1 MPNDLRV
8 VPPLEQRGF
17 GEALAH
23 RGLSPPTRHPVTTLQ
38 INVGWRCDLACTHC
52 HVEAG
57 PKRTEMMDRETA
69 DRILTV
75 LRGSPSVTTVDL
87 TGGAPE
93 LNAQFRHLVV
103 GARAL
108 GLQVIDRCNLTIL
121 LEPGQEDTAE
131 FLAEHRVRVVASLP
145 CTSEEAVDAQRG
157 RHVFERSIEALHK
170 LGRLGYGRPD
180 SPLTLDLVYNPPGA
194 TLPPPQAELEASYR
208 QELKEHFG
216 VEFHRLLAITNMP
229 IRRFARALEREGKAD
244 AYTSLLIA
252 HFNPETVSELMCR
265 SLVSVGYDG
274 RLHDCDFNQMLD
286 LPLGG
291 KARTIWE
298 VADRDGQ
305 ALLRLY
311 GGPGIG
317 LRRKLAEREIKAR
330 SRRRNGSNGDRA

>member
-1 MPNDLRV
+1 MPNDLTV
-8 VPPLEQRGF
+8 VQPLEQRGF
-17 GEALAH
+17 GETLGRHGLAP
-23 RGLSPPTRHPVTTLQ
+23 LTRHPVTTLQ

-57 PKRTEMMDRETA
+57 PKRTEMMDRKTA
-69 DRILTV
+69 DRILAV
-75 LRGSPSVTTVDL
+75 LRCSPSVTTVDL

-121 LEPGQEDTAE
+121 LEPGQEGTAE
-131 FLAEHRVRVVASLP
+131 FLAEHCIRVVASLP
-145 CTSEEAVDAQRG
+145 CTTQETVDAQRG
-157 RHVFERSIEALHK
+157 LRVFERSIEALHK
-170 LGRLGYGRPD
+170 LGRLGYGQPG

-194 TLPPPQAELEASYR
+194 MLPPPQAELEATYR
-208 QELKEHFG
+208 QELRERFG
-216 VEFHRLLAITNMP
+216 IEFHHLLAITNMP
-229 IRRFARALEREGKAD
+229 IRRFARALERSGKAN
-244 AYTSLLIA
+244 AYISLLIA

-286 LPLGG
+286 LSLGG

-298 VADRDGQ
+298 VSD
-305 ALLRLY
+305 
-311 GGPGIG
+311 
-317 LRRKLAEREIKAR
+317 LAELEGDPIATATHCFGCTA
-330 SRRRNGSNGDRA
+330 GSGSSCGGTLR

>member
-1 MPNDLRV
+1 MLSDLRILQ
-8 VPPLEQRGF
+8 PLEQHGL
-17 GEALAH
+17 GETLGRCGLAP
-23 RGLSPPTRHPVTTLQ
+23 LTRHPVTTLQ

-57 PKRTEMMDRETA
+57 PKRSEMMDRKTA
-69 DRILTV
+69 DRILAV

-108 GLQVIDRCNLTIL
+108 GLQLIDRCNLTIL

-131 FLAEHRVRVVASLP
+131 FLAEHCVRVVASLP
-145 CTSEEAVDAQRG
+145 CTTEERVDAQRG
-157 RHVFERSIEALHK
+157 RRVFERSIEALHK
-170 LGRLGYGRPD
+170 LAHLGYGRPG
-180 SPLTLDLVYNPPGA
+180 SPLTLDLVYNPLGA
-194 TLPPPQAELEASYR
+194 TLPPPQAELEATYR
-208 QELKEHFG
+208 RELKERFG
-216 VEFHRLLAITNMP
+216 IEFHRLLAITNMP
-229 IRRFARALEREGKAD
+229 IRRFARALEREGRAD
-244 AYTSLLIA
+244 AYHSLLIA
-252 HFNPETVSELMCR
+252 HFNPEAASEVMCR

-298 VADRDGQ
+298 VTD
-305 ALLRLY
+305 
-311 GGPGIG
+311 
-317 LRRKLAEREIKAR
+317 LAELEGDHIATAR
-330 SRRRNGSNGDRA
+330 HCFGCTAGAGSSCGGTLR

>member
-1 MPNDLRV
+1 MLNDLRV
-8 VPPLEQRGF
+8 VQPLEPCGF
-17 GEALAH
+17 GEMLGRRGIAPLA
-23 RGLSPPTRHPVTTLQ
+23 RQPVTTLQ
-38 INVGWRCDLACTHC
+38 INVGWRCDLACNHC

-57 PKRTEMMDRETA
+57 PNRTEMMDRKTA

-75 LRGSPSVTTVDL
+75 LRGSPSVTIVDL

-131 FLAEHRVRVVASLP
+131 FLAENRVRVVASLP
-145 CTSEEAVDAQRG
+145 CTTEETVDAQRG

-170 LGRLGYGRPD
+170 LAHLGYGRPG

-194 TLPPPQAELEASYR
+194 TLPPPQAELEATYR
-208 QELKEHFG
+208 RELKERFG
-216 VEFHRLLAITNMP
+216 IEFHRLLAITNMP
-229 IRRFARALEREGKAD
+229 IRRFARTLEREGRAE
-244 AYTSLLIA
+244 AYHSLLIA
-252 HFNPETVSELMCR
+252 HFNPETVSEVMCR

-298 VADRDGQ
+298 VAD
-305 ALLRLY
+305 
-311 GGPGIG
+311 
-317 LRRKLAEREIKAR
+317 LAELE
-330 SRRRNGSNGDRA
+330 GDRIKTARHCFGCTAGAGSSCGGTLR

>member
-1 MPNDLRV
+1 MPNDPTDV
-8 VPPLEQRGF
+8 QPLEPCDF
-17 GEALAH
+17 GEALG
-23 RGLSPPTRHPVTTLQ
+23 RSGLAPLIRHPVTTLQ

-57 PKRTEMMDRETA
+57 PKRTEMMDRKAA
-69 DRILTV
+69 DQILTI
-75 LRGSPSVTTVDL
+75 LRASPNVTTVDL

-131 FLAEHRVRVVASLP
+131 FLAANCVRVVASLP
-145 CTSEEAVDAQRG
+145 CFTEETVDAQRG
-157 RHVFERSIEALHK
+157 RHVFERSIEALRL
-170 LGRLGYGRPD
+170 LGRLGYGMPD
-180 SPLTLDLVYNPPGA
+180 SPLMLDLVYNPPGA
-194 TLPPPQAELEASYR
+194 SLPPPQAELEATYR
-208 QELKEHFG
+208 RELRERFG
-216 VEFHRLLAITNMP
+216 IEFNHLLAITNMP

-244 AYTSLLIA
+244 AYMALLIA
-252 HFNPETVSELMCR
+252 HFNPETISGLMCR
-265 SLVSVGYDG
+265 NLVSVGYDG

-298 VADRDGQ
+298 IAD
-305 ALLRLY
+305 
-311 GGPGIG
+311 
-317 LRRKLAEREIKAR
+317 LAELEGDHIETAR
-330 SRRRNGSNGDRA
+330 HCFGCTAGAGSSCGGTLR

>member
-1 MPNDLRV
+1 MPNDLTV
-8 VPPLEQRGF
+8 VQPLEPLGF
-17 GEALAH
+17 GEMLGRSKLAP
-23 RGLSPPTRHPVTTLQ
+23 LTRDPVATLQ

-57 PKRTEMMDRETA
+57 PNRTETMDRKTA

-75 LRGSPSVTTVDL
+75 LRDNPGVTTIDL

-93 LNAQFRHLVV
+93 MNAQFRHLVV

-145 CTSEEAVDAQRG
+145 CTTEETVDKQRG
-157 RHVFERSIEALHK
+157 RRVFERSIEALHK
-170 LGRLGYGRPD
+170 LGRLGYGRPG

-194 TLPPPQAELEASYR
+194 TLPPPQAELEAIYR
-208 QELKEHFG
+208 RDLKERFG
-216 VEFHRLLAITNMP
+216 IEFHHLLAITNMP
-229 IRRFARALEREGKAD
+229 IRRFAHALARQGEAE
-244 AYTSLLIA
+244 AYISLLIA
-252 HFNPETVSELMCR
+252 HFNPATVSELMCR
-265 SLVSVGYDG
+265 SLVSIGYDG

-298 VADRDGQ
+298 VSDLAGLEGDPVETARHCFGCT
-305 ALLRLY
+305 AGAGSSCGGTLR
-311 GGPGIG
+311 
-317 LRRKLAEREIKAR
+317 
-330 SRRRNGSNGDRA
+330 

>member
-1 MPNDLRV
+1 MSSDHTCVQPV
-8 VPPLEQRGF
+8 EQHGF
-17 GEALAH
+17 DKALAH
-23 RGLSPPTRHPVTTLQ
+23 RGLAPLVRHPVTTLQ

-57 PKRTEMMDRETA
+57 PKRTEMMDRKTA
-69 DRILTV
+69 DRVLTV
-75 LRGSPSVTTVDL
+75 LRASPSVTIVDL

-121 LEPGQEDTAE
+121 FEPGQEDTAE
-131 FLAEHRVRVVASLP
+131 FLAEHCVGVVASLP
-145 CTSEEAVDAQRG
+145 CTTEETVDAQRG
-157 RHVFERSIEALHK
+157 RRVFERSIEGLHK
-170 LGRLGYGRPD
+170 LADLGYGRPG

-194 TLPPPQAELEASYR
+194 TLPPPQAELEATYR
-208 QELKEHFG
+208 HELRKRFG
-216 VEFHRLLAITNMP
+216 IEFNRLLAITNMP

-244 AYTSLLIA
+244 AYASLLIA

-286 LPLGG
+286 LPIGG

-298 VADRDGQ
+298 VTDLAALDGNPVET
-305 ALLRLY
+305 AGHCFGCTAGAGSSCGGTLR
-311 GGPGIG
+311 
-317 LRRKLAEREIKAR
+317 
-330 SRRRNGSNGDRA
+330 

>member
-1 MPNDLRV
+1 MPNDLTV
-8 VPPLEQRGF
+8 VQPFRERGF
-17 GEALAH
+17 SETLSR
-23 RGLSPPTRHPVTTLQ
+23 RGLAPLIRHPVTTLQ

-57 PKRTEMMDRETA
+57 PNRTEMIDRKTA

-75 LRGSPSVTTVDL
+75 LRDSPSVTTVDL

-131 FLAEHRVRVVASLP
+131 FLAEHCVRVVASLP
-145 CTSEEAVDAQRG
+145 CISEETVDAQRG
-157 RHVFERSIEALHK
+157 RRVFERSIEALHK
-170 LGRLGYGRPD
+170 LGRLGYGLPG
-180 SPLTLDLVYNPPGA
+180 SGLTLDLVYNPPGA
-194 TLPPPQAELEASYR
+194 TLPPPQAELEATFR
-208 QELKEHFG
+208 RELRTRFG
-216 VEFHRLLAITNMP
+216 IEFHRLLAITNMP
-229 IRRFARALEREGKAD
+229 IRRFARTLEREGKAD
-244 AYTSLLIA
+244 AYTALLIA

-291 KARTIWE
+291 KACTIWE
-298 VADRDGQ
+298 VSDLAGLEGNHIETARHCFGCT
-305 ALLRLY
+305 AGAGSSCGGTLR
-311 GGPGIG
+311 
-317 LRRKLAEREIKAR
+317 
-330 SRRRNGSNGDRA
+330 

>member
-1 MPNDLRV
+1 MLNDLGIV
-8 VPPLEQRGF
+8 QPLEPRGF
-17 GEALAH
+17 GETLGR
-23 RGLSPPTRHPVTTLQ
+23 RGLAPLTRGPVTTLQ

-57 PKRTEMMDRETA
+57 PNRTEMMDRKTA

-108 GLQVIDRCNLTIL
+108 GLQLIDRCNLTIL

-131 FLAEHRVRVVASLP
+131 FLAEHCVQVVASLP
-145 CTSEEAVDAQRG
+145 CTTEETVDAQRG
-157 RHVFERSIEALHK
+157 RRVFERSIEALHK
-170 LGRLGYGRPD
+170 LAHLGYGRPG

-194 TLPPPQAELEASYR
+194 TLTPPQAKLEATYR
-208 QELKEHFG
+208 RELKQRFG
-216 VEFHRLLAITNMP
+216 IEFHRLLAITNMP

-244 AYTSLLIA
+244 AYLSLLIA
-252 HFNPETVSELMCR
+252 HFNPDTVPELMCR
-265 SLVSVGYDG
+265 GLVSVGYDG

-298 VADRDGQ
+298 VTD
-305 ALLRLY
+305 
-311 GGPGIG
+311 
-317 LRRKLAEREIKAR
+317 LAELEGDHIATAR
-330 SRRRNGSNGDRA
+330 HCFGCTAGAGSSCGGTLR

>member
-1 MPNDLRV
+1 MSND
-8 VPPLEQRGF
+8 PESLEPFEACGF
-17 GEALAH
+17 GELLDR
-23 RGLSPPTRHPVTTLQ
+23 RGIAPLTRHPTSTLQ

-57 PKRTEMMDRETA
+57 PKRSETMDRKTA
-69 DRILTV
+69 DRILAL
-75 LRGSPSVTTVDL
+75 LRASPSVTTVDL

-93 LNAQFRHLVV
+93 LNPQFRQLVT

-108 GLQVIDRCNLTIL
+108 GLQLIDRCNLTVL

-145 CTSEEAVDAQRG
+145 CYGAAAVDEQRG
-157 RHVFERSIEALHK
+157 RGVFERSIEALHR
-170 LGRLGYGRPD
+170 LGRLGYGRPG

-208 QELKEHFG
+208 LELRERFG
-216 VEFHRLLAITNMP
+216 IEFHHLLAITNMP
-229 IRRFARALEREGKAD
+229 IRRFARQLEREGKAA
-244 AYTSLLIA
+244 AYSALLIA
-252 HFNPETVSELMCR
+252 HFNPETVYGLMCR

-298 VADRDGQ
+298 VAD
-305 ALLRLY
+305 
-311 GGPGIG
+311 
-317 LRRKLAEREIKAR
+317 LAELEGDPIATAGHCFGCTAGA
-330 SRRRNGSNGDRA
+330 GSSCGGSLR

>member
-1 MPNDLRV
+1 MPNDLAISQ
-8 VPPLEQRGF
+8 PLKQRSFSEMLGRC
-17 GEALAH
+17 GLAP
-23 RGLSPPTRHPVTTLQ
+23 LTRHPVTTLQ

-57 PKRTEMMDRETA
+57 PKRTEMMDRKTA

-131 FLAEHRVRVVASLP
+131 FLAEHCVRVVASLP
-145 CTSEEAVDAQRG
+145 CIAEETVDAQRG
-157 RHVFERSIEALHK
+157 RRVFERSIEALHK

-194 TLPPPQAELEASYR
+194 TLPPPQAELEAIYR
-208 QELKEHFG
+208 RELKARFG
-216 VEFHRLLAITNMP
+216 IEFHRLLAITNMP
-229 IRRFARALEREGKAD
+229 IRRFARALEREGKAS
-244 AYTSLLIA
+244 AYTSLLIT

-298 VADRDGQ
+298 VSDLAGLMGNPIET
-305 ALLRLY
+305 AGHCFGCTAGAGSSCGGTLR
-311 GGPGIG
+311 
-317 LRRKLAEREIKAR
+317 
-330 SRRRNGSNGDRA
+330 

>member
-1 MPNDLRV
+1 MPNELRV
-8 VPPLEQRGF
+8 AQPLEQCGF
-17 GEALAH
+17 GETLGR
-23 RGLSPPTRHPVTTLQ
+23 RGLAPLTRHPVTTLQ

-57 PKRTEMMDRETA
+57 PKRTEMMDRKTA

-75 LRGSPSVTTVDL
+75 LRGSRSVTTVDL

-131 FLAEHRVRVVASLP
+131 FLAEQRVRVVASLP
-145 CTSEEAVDAQRG
+145 CTREETVDAQRG
-157 RHVFERSIEALHK
+157 RLVFERSIEALHK
-170 LGRLGYGRPD
+170 LGRLGYGRPG
-180 SPLTLDLVYNPPGA
+180 SSLTLDLVYNPPGA
-194 TLPPPQAELEASYR
+194 ALPPPQAELEAIYR
-208 QELKEHFG
+208 QELKERFG
-216 VEFHRLLAITNMP
+216 IEFHRLLAITNMP

-244 AYTSLLIA
+244 AYTALLVA

-298 VADRDGQ
+298 VTD
-305 ALLRLY
+305 
-311 GGPGIG
+311 
-317 LRRKLAEREIKAR
+317 LAELEGDHIETAGHCFGCTAGA
-330 SRRRNGSNGDRA
+330 GSSCSGTLR

>member
-1 MPNDLRV
+1 MPSDPTTARSF
-8 VPPLEQRGF
+8 EQGGF
-17 GEALAH
+17 GEMLGR
-23 RGLSPPTRHPVTTLQ
+23 RGMAPLTRRPTSTLQ

-57 PKRTEMMDRETA
+57 PNRSEMMDRKTA
-69 DRILTV
+69 DRILAL

-93 LNAQFRHLVV
+93 MNPQFRHLVV

-108 GLQVIDRCNLTIL
+108 GLQVIDRCNLTVL
-121 LEPGQEDTAE
+121 LEPGQEDTAG
-131 FLAEHRVRVVASLP
+131 FLADHGVKIVASLP
-145 CTSEEAVDAQRG
+145 CIREETVDEQRG
-157 RHVFERSIEALHK
+157 RRVFERSIEALHK
-170 LGRLGYGRPD
+170 LGRLGYGRPG

-208 QELKEHFG
+208 LELRERFG
-216 VEFHRLLAITNMP
+216 IEFHRLLAIANMP
-229 IRRFARALEREGKAD
+229 IRRFARQLEREGRAE
-244 AYTSLLIA
+244 AYSALLIT
-252 HFNPETVSELMCR
+252 HFNPETVYELMCR

-298 VADRDGQ
+298 IAD
-305 ALLRLY
+305 
-311 GGPGIG
+311 
-317 LRRKLAEREIKAR
+317 LAELEGDPIATAR
-330 SRRRNGSNGDRA
+330 HCFGCTAGAGSSCGGSLR

>member
-1 MPNDLRV
+1 MPNDLTV
-8 VPPLEQRGF
+8 VQPFRERGF
-17 GEALAH
+17 SETLGR
-23 RGLSPPTRHPVTTLQ
+23 RGLAPLIRYPVTTLQ

-57 PKRTEMMDRETA
+57 PNRTEMMDRKTA

-131 FLAEHRVRVVASLP
+131 FLAEHCVRVVASLP
-145 CTSEEAVDAQRG
+145 CISEETVDAQRG
-157 RHVFERSIEALHK
+157 RRVFERSIEALHK
-170 LGRLGYGRPD
+170 LGRLGYGLPG
-180 SPLTLDLVYNPPGA
+180 SALTLDLVYNPPGA
-194 TLPPPQAELEASYR
+194 TLPPPQAELEATFR
-208 QELKEHFG
+208 RELRTRFG
-216 VEFHRLLAITNMP
+216 IEFHRLLAITNMP
-229 IRRFARALEREGKAD
+229 IRRFARTLEREGKAD
-244 AYTSLLIA
+244 AYTALLIA

-291 KARTIWE
+291 KACTIWE
-298 VADRDGQ
+298 VSDLAGLEGNHIETARHCFGCT
-305 ALLRLY
+305 AGAGSSCGGTLR
-311 GGPGIG
+311 
-317 LRRKLAEREIKAR
+317 
-330 SRRRNGSNGDRA
+330 